1 MLNQDTKVYIEDYI
15 SNKILNLTSPGEPI
29 RDAFNSYILYSNSVE
44 GLANYI
50 EKWIDPND
58 QKRMFAAARKY
69 ISRRNVARANSG
81 HRETN
86 IKLTPKIKDSLQS
99 IAQDFG
105 SSMTEALAM
114 LVLHAKTMS
123 AEQRFELRRT
133 FKSKIK

>member
-15 SNKILNLTSPGEPI
+15 SNKILALTSPGEPP
-29 RDAFNSYILYSNSVE
+29 RDAFNNYIRFSNSVD

-50 EKWIDPND
+50 EKWVDAND

-86 IKLTPKIKDSLQS
+86 IKLTPKTKDLLLS
-99 IAQDFG
+99 ISQDFG
-105 SSMTEALAM
+105 SSMTDTLAM
-114 LVLHAKTMS
+114 LVLHAKTMTP
-123 AEQRFELRRT
+123 EQRFELRRT
-133 FKSKIK
+133 FSSKIK